1 LDIPVSASPL
11 ILIVDDDVDTR
22 EMYAWCFEGH
32 GFRVALAASADQAI
46 AQAAAE
52 TPDVV
57 VTDYTLPGGK
67 DGFTLAE
74 TLRDAERGAR
84 ATMILVS
91 GRDFVG
97 EPRDR
102 ALRVFDSILLKPVL
116 PDQLLDALL
125 PMLGKRAGDTRPG
138 PGL

>member
-1 LDIPVSASPL
+1 MSGSPL

-32 GFRVALAASADQAI
+32 GFRVALAASADEAL

-52 TPDVV
+52 TPDAL

-67 DGFTLAE
+67 DGFTLAQ
-74 TLRDAERGAR
+74 TLRGGENGTRAR
-84 ATMILVS
+84 MILVS
-91 GRDFVG
+91 GRDFTG
-97 EPRDR
+97 EPRER
-102 ALRVFDSILLKPVL
+102 ALRLFDRILLKPVL

-125 PMLGKRAGDTRPG
+125 PILDNRATGSVPA

>member
-1 LDIPVSASPL
+1 VSSSPL

-52 TPDVV
+52 PPAAI

-74 TLRDAERGAR
+74 TLRHGESGAR

-91 GRDFVG
+91 GREFIG

-102 ALRVFDSILLKPVL
+102 ALRLFDRILLKPVL
-116 PDQLLDALL
+116 PDQLLDALRPIL
-125 PMLGKRAGDTRPG
+125 DKGATDTAPA